1 MRVKIL
7 LSSVLVLLVID
18 SALGCL
24 CLRNRGMCNCL
35 PRARLWRPRPRNIVA
50 VIQPLPQ
57 DQLVNPNICRCGR
70 PLLRPINPILP
81 PDFSDSLQDFN
92 QPAFGAR
99 CLCTK
104 QPEDI
109 DCLPSNDL
117 PTTIPWSPQILPNR
131 PMLHPRLAP
140 EILPPAD
147 LLPGTPFWT
156 VNEEGNLQLTPGN
169 IAPYDTLPPLND
181 LPEDDCEE
189 EKIEQDENVFQYLNQ
204 LFKSG
209 AENIFGQLNYQ

>member
-156 VNEEGNLQLTPGN
+156 VNEEGIFNSPQEISHHTIPFHHLMIFLKMIVKRKKLSKMRMCFNTSINSSNQVL
-169 IAPYDTLPPLND
+169 
-181 LPEDDCEE
+181 
-189 EKIEQDENVFQYLNQ
+189 KIYLDN
-204 LFKSG
+204 
-209 AENIFGQLNYQ
+209 